1 LVLSG
6 HKEQVMLNKELELTL
21 NVVFK
26 DAREKRHEYL
36 TVEHL
41 LLALL
46 ENAAAATALRACGAN
61 VVNLHDKLEQFI
73 EDNTPLIPEAVED
86 ADTQPT
92 LGFQRVLQ
100 RAVFQVQASG
110 KTEVT
115 GANVLIAI
123 FDEQE
128 SQATHFL
135 RQENIT
141 RLDILSYIAHGVSK
155 AAQEDNSQDD
165 QSFFDPWHDHQQKQ
179 GQAQQ
184 QGGDFGFNNAAAKQD
199 SVLAQCTTNLNMRA
213 QAGKIEP
220 LIGRDHELQRTVQVL
235 CRRRKHNPL
244 YVGEPG
250 VGKTAI
256 AEGLAK
262 MIVEG
267 EVPEQLAHV
276 TIYSLDIGSLLAGT
290 KYRGDFEKKL
300 KALIDELGEIKGAIL
315 FIDEIHTIV
324 GAGAASGGVLDV
336 SNLIKPLLSNGELRC
351 VGSTTYQEYRNIFE
365 KDAALARR
373 FQKIDVVEP
382 TVDQT
387 IQILN
392 GLKSRFEKH
401 HNVKYSEEALKLAAK
416 LSAKHINDRRLP
428 DKAID
433 IVDEAGAYHGLLSE
447 EEKTGEVDGGMIEKI
462 VAKIARIPEKNV
474 SSQDKS
480 MLKDLERE
488 LQMLVY
494 GQDKAIESLVS
505 SIRLARSGL
514 REGNKPIGSFLFAG
528 PTGVGKTEV
537 TVQLAKLLGVKL
549 LRFDMSEYSEQHTVS
564 RLIGSPPGYVG
575 FDQGGLFTEAVMKHP
590 HAVILLDEME
600 KAHPEIYNLLLQVMD
615 NGKMTDTT
623 GREIDFSHTIIVM
636 TSNAGAS
643 ELGKRSIGFTAQD
656 QATDGMGV
664 INRVFSPEFR
674 NRLDGIV
681 QFKSLTPEVIGNVVN
696 KFVFGLEQQLAEK
709 QVTLNIQDDARH
721 WLAENGYDA
730 QMGARPMIRL
740 IAEKLKKPLAS
751 ELLFGELVN
760 GGHVNIEVKDN
771 DIVFNIIQGQ
781 KNKESSKVD
790 KVLE

>member
-1 LVLSG
+1 
-6 HKEQVMLNKELELTL
+6 MLNKELELTL

-73 EDNTPLIPEAVED
+73 EDNTPLIPEQAED

-155 AAQEDNSQDD
+155 ATHEESNQDD
-165 QSFFDPWHDHQQKQ
+165 QSFFDPWHDSQHKQDQHQ
-179 GQAQQ
+179 GN
-184 QGGDFGFNNAAAKQD
+184 DFGFGGSPAKQD

-213 QAGKIEP
+213 QAGKVEP
-220 LIGRDHELQRTVQVL
+220 LIGRDIELQRTVQVL
-235 CRRRKHNPL
+235 SRRRKHNPL

-262 MIVEG
+262 MIVDG

-276 TIYSLDIGSLLAGT
+276 TIFSLDIGSLLAGT

-300 KALIDELGEIKGAIL
+300 KALIDELSEVKGAIL

-351 VGSTTYQEYRNIFE
+351 IGSTTYQEYRNIF
-365 KDAALARR
+365 
-373 FQKIDVVEP
+373 
-382 TVDQT
+382 
-387 IQILN
+387 
-392 GLKSRFEKH
+392 
-401 HNVKYSEEALKLAAK
+401 
-416 LSAKHINDRRLP
+416 
-428 DKAID
+428 
-433 IVDEAGAYHGLLSE
+433 
-447 EEKTGEVDGGMIEKI
+447 
-462 VAKIARIPEKNV
+462 
-474 SSQDKS
+474 
-480 MLKDLERE
+480 
-488 LQMLVY
+488 
-494 GQDKAIESLVS
+494 
-505 SIRLARSGL
+505 
-514 REGNKPIGSFLFAG
+514 
-528 PTGVGKTEV
+528 
-537 TVQLAKLLGVKL
+537 
-549 LRFDMSEYSEQHTVS
+549 
-564 RLIGSPPGYVG
+564 
-575 FDQGGLFTEAVMKHP
+575 
-590 HAVILLDEME
+590 
-600 KAHPEIYNLLLQVMD
+600 
-615 NGKMTDTT
+615 
-623 GREIDFSHTIIVM
+623 
-636 TSNAGAS
+636 
-643 ELGKRSIGFTAQD
+643 
-656 QATDGMGV
+656 
-664 INRVFSPEFR
+664 
-674 NRLDGIV
+674 
-681 QFKSLTPEVIGNVVN
+681 
-696 KFVFGLEQQLAEK
+696 
-709 QVTLNIQDDARH
+709 
-721 WLAENGYDA
+721 
-730 QMGARPMIRL
+730 
-740 IAEKLKKPLAS
+740 
-751 ELLFGELVN
+751 
-760 GGHVNIEVKDN
+760 
-771 DIVFNIIQGQ
+771 
-781 KNKESSKVD
+781 
-790 KVLE
+790 